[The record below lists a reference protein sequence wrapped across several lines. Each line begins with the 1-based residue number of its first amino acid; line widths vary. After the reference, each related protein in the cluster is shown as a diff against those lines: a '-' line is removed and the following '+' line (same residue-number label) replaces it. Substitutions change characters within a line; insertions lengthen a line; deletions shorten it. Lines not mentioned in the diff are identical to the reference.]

1 MEIKKLRHCLS
12 FLLSLFFT
20 FSPCLHAFAQ
30 DFSRNNSA
38 SSAGSAGPSTV
49 TGDRTAKTGGII
61 SINSPVV
68 PGGYDRMWQMTGP
81 FGGDV
86 TVLSIDPK
94 NADHILIGS
103 SDGQIYRSTDGGTIW
118 KRLRPGINAPG
129 FIVRVIYFDREKTNV
144 IYAGVKPQTELGK
157 DTDSGG
163 LFVSEDN
170 GENWRETPPMRGR
183 AIRSLSQSA
192 SDPNVLAIAA
202 SDGVYRSGDR
212 GKTWERMTRV
222 EDPEFRGFHS
232 IAIDPRDANAIYV
245 GTHHLPWKTS
255 DGGKTWKPT
264 GYKEI
269 GMIDDSD
276 IFSIQVDPDNPNT
289 VLMSACSGI
298 YRSRDAGTGWAKFQ
312 GIPYS
317 SRRTHIIYRHPTK
330 PETIFAGTTEGLW
343 VSNEDGKPDTWR
355 QVTSSQLVINAISI
369 HPSQPDR
376 IFLGTEDNGVLIST
390 DGGETYESSNAGF
403 VNRRVP
409 SVLADNKVQGRIY
422 AGVLNDGLNG
432 GLFVSE
438 DGGITWQQSMDG
450 MGVRD
455 VYSLAQSPT
464 HAETI
469 YAGTNHGVFRSD
481 DQGRNWMQ
489 VKREEPVAIE
499 PQKPEKSGKTNKNAS
514 NKPASSKLKDE
525 QTAKPKPSGETPVT
539 ATPMKSVKPE
549 GIRPRVV
556 PVQNQ
561 DASRLVKPIVQSR
574 AKQTSAKAVQRP
586 KAPAN
591 KKQVTSS
598 NKTSRGKVAQKKKAE
613 PPKPP
618 VSDRVDIQNQVYAI
632 LPFTARPDKL
642 EGMIEKAADGPAD
655 NNSATSPEPPNLN
668 WLIARTWDGL
678 FFTDDEKK
686 GWKPFKLHPTTEG
699 EPLASQPNINAIA
712 TSPHAPGVIYIA
724 TDEGLYLS
732 RDNGQ
737 SFQLTQVGED
747 AKRVRS
753 IVFDP
758 RTAQTIYAGTSAGFF
773 RSLDGGKSWD
783 HRGGGMPQTT
793 NVGGLVVSTANP
805 DEVYLLDELRMAIFH
820 SKDRGQNWD
829 KMDVGSLPSLRLLA
843 MIGDPFDSNRIYA
856 GSFSGGVYVMSR
868 K

>member
-1 MEIKKLRHCLS
+1 
-12 FLLSLFFT
+12 
-20 FSPCLHAFAQ
+20 
-30 DFSRNNSA
+30 
-38 SSAGSAGPSTV
+38 
-49 TGDRTAKTGGII
+49 
-61 SINSPVV
+61 
-68 PGGYDRMWQMTGP
+68 MTGP
-81 FGGDV
+81 FGGDI
-86 TVLSIDPK
+86 TVLTIDPN
-94 NADHILIGS
+94 NADRILIGS
-103 SDGQIYRSTDGGTIW
+103 SDGQMYRSTDAGTIW
-118 KRLRPGINAPG
+118 KRLRPGINAAG
-129 FIVRVIYFDREKTNV
+129 FIIKIIYFDREKANV
-144 IYAGVKPQTELGK
+144 IYAGVTPQTQTDLGK
-157 DTDSGG
+157 DSDTGG
-163 LFVSEDN
+163 LFISEDS
-170 GENWRETPPMRGR
+170 GESWREIPGMRGR
-183 AIRSLSQSA
+183 AMRSLSQSA
-192 SDPNVLAIAA
+192 SDPNVMAIAA
-202 SDGVYRSGDR
+202 SDGIYRSADR
-212 GKTWERMTRV
+212 GKTWEMISRV
-222 EDPEFRGFHS
+222 GDPEFRGFHS

-330 PETIFAGTTEGLW
+330 PETIFSGTTEGLW
-343 VSNEDGKPDTWR
+343 VSNEDGKPDSWR
-355 QVTSSQLVINAISI
+355 QVTSSQLVINAIAV

-376 IFLGTEDNGVLIST
+376 VFLGTEDNGVLIST

-409 SVLADNKVQGRIY
+409 AVLADNKVPGRVY
-422 AGVLNDGLNG
+422 AGVLFDGLNG
-432 GLFVSE
+432 GLFISE
-438 DGGITWQQSMDG
+438 DSGITWQQSSNG

-455 VYSLAQSPT
+455 VYSMTQSPV
-464 HAETI
+464 HPDTI

-489 VKREEPVAIE
+489 VKREEPIE
-499 PQKPEKSGKTNKNAS
+499 VEPEKSLKPGIGNKNSSGKTSPGTSANPKATF
-514 NKPASSKLKDE
+514 KQPAKLKVTTEQPAPAS
-525 QTAKPKPSGETPVT
+525 PV
-539 ATPMKSVKPE
+539 KQVKPD
-549 GIRPRVV
+549 GARPRVV
-556 PVQNQ
+556 PSQNQ
-561 DASRLVKPIVQSR
+561 DKPKLVKPVVQSR
-574 AKQTSAKAVQRP
+574 TKKTSAKTAQRP
-586 KAPAN
+586 KAAAN
-591 KKQVTSS
+591 KKQAKSS
-598 NKTSRGKVAQKKKAE
+598 SKTSRGKVAQKKKVE
-613 PPKPP
+613 LPKPP
-618 VSDRVDIQNQVYAI
+618 VSDRVDLQNQVYAI
-632 LPFTARPDKL
+632 LPFMARPDKL
-642 EGMIEKAADGPAD
+642 EGMIEKPAEGGGD
-655 NNSATSPEPPNLN
+655 PATSPGPPSLN
-668 WLIARTWDGL
+668 WLIASTWDGL

-686 GWKPFKLHPTTEG
+686 GWKPFKLHPAIEG
-699 EPLASQPNINAIA
+699 EPSALQPAINGIS

-724 TDEGLYLS
+724 TNDGLYIS

-737 SFQLTQVGED
+737 SFQLTQIDED

-758 RTAQTIYAGTSAGFF
+758 RTSQTIYAGTSAGFF
-773 RSLDGGKSWD
+773 RSLDGGKSWE

-805 DEVYLLDELRMAIFH
+805 DELYLLDELRMAIFH

-856 GSFSGGVYVMSR
+856 GSYSGGVYVMSR